1 MTDDEAERERLL
13 GKLTLREKV
22 RLLTGAT
29 TWRTRAE
36 PALGLREMVLS
47 DGPAGVRGQSWDERD
62 PSLLLP
68 SASALGA
75 LWDERLVER
84 LGGLLAA
91 EARRKEVDV
100 VLAPTLNLHRTPL
113 GGRHF
118 ECFSEDPEL
127 TGRTGAALVRG
138 IQAHGVAATAKHYVA
153 NDSETDR
160 LTVDVRVS
168 ERVLR
173 EVYLAPFEAAV
184 EAGVRVV
191 MAGYNGVNGST
202 MNASPLLTDPLKR
215 EWGFDGLVVSDWGAL
230 RDGDPAARAGLDLA
244 MPGPDSPWG
253 AALVRAVED
262 GRVPPAAVDDKVRR
276 LLTLAAA
283 CGALGDPPA
292 DAAARSGADDAA
304 GTGARAEAPGD
315 AVRRGP
321 AGAGAAGLPRGAA
334 EAFDHARTLNGSRAH
349 GGAEAGV
356 ASEGEAEAGVVPEG
370 DAGAGVE
377 GGIASEGEAEA
388 GVASEAEA
396 QAEVSPEAKAGAG
409 VEPAVVPE
417 AEAEVEAGV
426 APAAEP
432 GGAPGAGSRVGAVSD
447 LGGAAPDHFRGRPV
461 PYTRADATADAATPA
476 RRAAAAGGGAGTEVE
491 AEDGAG
497 AGDDDRDARALLR
510 RAVAASA
517 VLLHNRYVLPLDP
530 GRLRTVAV
538 IGAHA
543 ALPRTQGGG
552 SAGVFPRQVVTPL
565 DGIRAAL
572 GGGTRVVHVP
582 GPSTDAPPPPLAPDL
597 CADPTTDTPGV
608 RLRLLDAAGSELYS
622 EHRLS
627 GRQLEPPELP
637 GALTVEITAL
647 LLPGTSG
654 PWTIGVG
661 GFGRMSV
668 TVDERVLLDGEFARE
683 TDDPAVVHVN
693 PPVHCVRVPLTA
705 GRAVRVTARR
715 ELAPGTGRA
724 TVVTAAP
731 PRPDDRA
738 ALAEAAVAARHAD
751 AAIVVVGTTEHGES
765 EGYDRTDLG
774 LGGRQDD
781 LVRAVTAA
789 NPNAVVVVNSGGP
802 VELPWRAQAGAVLLT
817 WFPGQEGGA
826 GLADVLLG
834 RAEPGGR
841 LPTTWA
847 AALAD
852 APVTRTGPVDGRL
865 GYDEGLH
872 IGYRAWARHHRTPA
886 YWFGHGL
893 GYTTWA
899 YEALDVPDDL
909 VAGESF
915 TVRIGLRNTGGR
927 PGREVVQVYLAGP
940 PGPLERPERWLAGY
954 TAVHAA
960 PGERTTAEVWIP
972 CRALRHWEEES
983 HAWRT
988 RPGPYRVLAGRS
1000 AGSLPLTAVTLVRA
1014 SG

>member
-75 LWDERLVER
+75 LWDERFVER

-91 EARRKEVDV
+91 EARRKDVDV

-191 MAGYNGVNGST
+191 MAGYNGVNGTT

-215 EWGFDGLVVSDWGAL
+215 EWGFDGVVVSDWGAL
-230 RDGDPAARAGLDLA
+230 RDGDPAGRAGLDLA

-262 GRVPPAAVDDKVRR
+262 GRVPVSAVDDKVRR

-283 CGALGDPPA
+283 CGALGEPPVR
-292 DAAARSGADDAA
+292 AAAGDDTCVGTDARVDSSEKAARREDADA
-304 GTGARAEAPGD
+304 GTGTGTGTDADTGTDEALARGGPETL
-315 AVRRGP
+315 GP
-321 AGAGAAGLPRGAA
+321 AGAHSASGVPSGGDVEVEVEVDA
-334 EAFDHARTLNGSRAH
+334 EA
-349 GGAEAGV
+349 AGV
-356 ASEGEAEAGVVPEG
+356 AEG
-370 DAGAGVE
+370 
-377 GGIASEGEAEA
+377 
-388 GVASEAEA
+388 
-396 QAEVSPEAKAGAG
+396 
-409 VEPAVVPE
+409 
-417 AEAEVEAGV
+417 
-426 APAAEP
+426 
-432 GGAPGAGSRVGAVSD
+432 
-447 LGGAAPDHFRGRPV
+447 F
-461 PYTRADATADAATPA
+461 
-476 RRAAAAGGGAGTEVE
+476 
-491 AEDGAG
+491 
-497 AGDDDRDARALLR
+497 DRDARDLLR

-530 GRLRTVAV
+530 ARLRTVAV

-552 SAGVFPRQVVTPL
+552 SAGVFPRHVVTPL

-572 GGGTRVVHVP
+572 GDGARVVHVP

-597 CADPTTDTPGV
+597 CSDPTTDTPGV
-608 RLRLLDAAGSELYS
+608 RLRLLDASGNELHS

-627 GRQLEPPELP
+627 GRQLEPLELP
-637 GALTVEITAL
+637 GAHTVEISAL
-647 LLPGTSG
+647 LLPGTTG

-668 TVDERVLLDGEFARE
+668 SVDEHVVLDGEFARE

-693 PPVHCVRVPLTA
+693 PPVHCVRVPLTS

-738 ALAEAAVAARHAD
+738 ALAEAAVAARRAD

-789 NPNAVVVVNSGGP
+789 NPHTVVVVNSGGP

-826 GLADVLLG
+826 GLADVLFG
-834 RAEPGGR
+834 HAEPGGR

-847 AALAD
+847 ATLAD

-865 GYDEGLH
+865 DYDEGLH

-915 TVRIGLRNTGGR
+915 TVRVGLRNTGGR

-960 PGERTTAEVWIP
+960 PGERTTAVVRIP
-972 CRALRHWEEES
+972 GRALRHWDEDD